1 MPELTWAG
9 KYNEE
14 GRKAA
19 PLRVALPFQ
28 TVETVNE
35 STQDRQ
41 RSLDLFT
48 TGRNAEWRDRL
59 IWGDKKYVLPALL
72 GEFAGKVDLIY
83 IDPPFATGQNFSLP
97 VSVGDAGFVK
107 EPSMIETKAYRDT
120 WGVSEEDRRQGVTQ
134 IDRYLRWFYETAVL
148 FRELLARQG
157 SLYVHIGPNVNHLV
171 RACLDEVFGV
181 ENFRAEI
188 IWKRTTAHSDVGQ
201 GARHLGRVH
210 DYLLLYTAS
219 AEFVW
224 HQPRV
229 EHDETYTASH
239 YALAEPGTGR
249 RYQLDNLTGP
259 GGAAKGNPSYEVLG
273 VTRYWRYSREK
284 MAQLMAEG
292 RIVQPSAGA
301 VPRYKRYLDE
311 MEGAPLGTVWTDIN
325 AVNSQARE
333 DSGYPTQKPEALLER
348 ILTMSSEEGQLVLD
362 CFAGS
367 GTTAVVAERLGRRWV
382 ACDLSRFAIHT
393 TRKRLLS
400 TAGVRPFVVQNLGKY
415 ERQLWQAAEF
425 GEKAEART
433 RAYRRFILELYKAK
447 PIEGY
452 AWLHGLKQGRLVH
465 VGTVDA
471 PVTVGDVKQ
480 VATEFGKAMGTGRDA
495 PTIKA
500 ADILGWD
507 FAFELNELA
516 RQTANRAGIDVR
528 FWQIPREVLD
538 KRVVEQG
545 DVRFFELA
553 ALSVDVARRGRNVT
567 LSLKDFVIP
576 PGDVPDEVQ
585 RAITDWSQWIDY
597 WAVDWDN
604 KGDTFHNQWQS
615 YRSRKQPTLEK
626 SAKHE
631 YVGSGRYQVVVK
643 VIDILGND
651 TTKTLKVEVP

>member
-1 MPELTWAG
+1 MAQPT
-9 KYNEE
+9 
-14 GRKAA
+14 
-19 PLRVALPFQ
+19 
-28 TVETVNE
+28 
-35 STQDRQ
+35 
-41 RSLDLFT
+41 DL
-48 TGRNAEWRDRL
+48 GE
-59 IWGDKKYVLPALL
+59 KKYVLPALL

-148 FRELLARQG
+148 FRELLAHQG

-219 AEFVW
+219 ADFVW

-367 GTTAVVAERLGRRWV
+367 GTTALVAEKLGRRWV
-382 ACDLSRFAIHT
+382 ACDLSCFAIHT

-400 TAGVRPFVVQNLGKY
+400 MAAVRPFVV
-415 ERQLWQAAEF
+415 
-425 GEKAEART
+425 
-433 RAYRRFILELYKAK
+433 
-447 PIEGY
+447 
-452 AWLHGLKQGRLVH
+452 
-465 VGTVDA
+465 
-471 PVTVGDVKQ
+471 
-480 VATEFGKAMGTGRDA
+480 
-495 PTIKA
+495 
-500 ADILGWD
+500 
-507 FAFELNELA
+507 
-516 RQTANRAGIDVR
+516 AGIDAVERALWRLSTGRKSLLAIAFLGLGVATVHPVKLAKGDSVPRGLRFDPRWDDLEKKLAELRPSNPVAAKLAELLSELHEHPAIVLRNEITHTLGAIAEAPELCLLEIVELDGNQEVGRDTRFMWPNGLPVGKDIRPQTLWDYAMAQVKEALEILVR
-528 FWQIPREVLD
+528 AAHQ
-538 KRVVEQG
+538 
-545 DVRFFELA
+545 LA
-553 ALSVDVARRGRNVT
+553 ALLASGAAYLERPQLIYLDARTGHT
-567 LSLKDFVIP
+567 LLADP
-576 PGDVPDEVQ
+576 
-585 RAITDWSQWIDY
+585 R
-597 WAVDWDN
+597 
-604 KGDTFHNQWQS
+604 
-615 YRSRKQPTLEK
+615 
-626 SAKHE
+626 
-631 YVGSGRYQVVVK
+631 
-643 VIDILGND
+643 
-651 TTKTLKVEVP
+651 